1 MIKCNYVIN
10 LERRKDKWNS
20 FETDKNKTVLR
31 NEQFIRFRAF
41 DGYDYENEIKRCNLE
56 DHIIFRFMKKE
67 RMSVAKGVLGCLI
80 SHVALLNEIVN
91 NQDILE
97 DDYIGIYE
105 DDIFYCNNF
114 DKKYEEFKKINLKDL
129 DIEFLYLGGRFAAD
143 FDCRKSPDFN
153 NMFEKTTNPDIIKRK
168 NMVYRNFN
176 WDRGT
181 FSYIVKKSICKKL
194 INIISTTFVKKEGGR
209 IRFEAIDYVYTCAF
223 DKIKMFD
230 YLPHLFYSLVNF
242 NSDIQGDNLQKI
254 IQF

>member
-10 LERRKDKWNS
+10 LERRKDKWDS
-20 FETDKNKTVLR
+20 FENDKNKTVLK
-31 NEQFIRFRAF
+31 NEKFIKFKAF
-41 DGYDYENEIKRCNLE
+41 DGYDHENEIKRFNLQ

-67 RMSVAKGVLGCLI
+67 RMSVPKGVLGCLI
-80 SHVALLNEIVN
+80 SHFALLNEIAN
-91 NQDILE
+91 NQDILD

-105 DDIFYCNNF
+105 DDIFYCSNF

-143 FDCRKSPDFN
+143 FDCRNSPDFN
-153 NMFEKTTNPDIIKRK
+153 NMFEKTSNPNIVKRK
-168 NMVYRNFN
+168 NMIYRNFN

-242 NSDIQGDNLQKI
+242 NSDIQGNNLQKI